1 MGRSPSPYPGDYAGS
16 SVCQEGLEFPAAAH
30 SFVLG
35 CWRCLCIW
43 GIPTSAALAFQ
54 QIPDS
59 SSPVTASVP
68 TSLSRAWIFVFLAQR
83 TSTTTS
89 GQRPDNCGNANRSI
103 KPLAT
108 HGRAIHLGH
117 WRRWPCVHAPS
128 GYAPKLTRSA
138 VFLTANLASTRRRP
152 RARALVPSQPGA
164 RCRCRARRRANHR
177 QLR

>member
-1 MGRSPSPYPGDYAGS
+1 MQVAAFVKKAWSSRQLPTVSFWAAGAVYASGASRPVPHSPSNNIA
-16 SVCQEGLEFPAAAH
+16 
-30 SFVLG
+30 
-35 CWRCLCIW
+35 
-43 GIPTSAALAFQ
+43 
-54 QIPDS
+54 DS

-117 WRRWPCVHAPS
+117 WRRLPCVHAPS